1 MRAVTADVPEVM
13 SLSCVVAMKVTTICI
28 AVVPFMWAVIP
39 VGITKKECRATMC
52 SAICPESCHHIDRSD
67 DALPKA

>member
-1 MRAVTADVPEVM
+1 MNLIAATRARIM
-13 SLSCVVAMKVTTICI
+13 SLSCVVAMNVTTICI
-28 AVVPFMWAVIP
+28 AVAPFMWAVIP
-39 VGITKKECRATMC
+39 VGMTKKEYRATMC